1 MTRDIKSGRTQTQ
14 MRQRAGRAA
23 KLTLAH
29 RRRTIHLQ
37 SLAQPA
43 GQDLA
48 PEQREARQAAVPD
61 DVSC

>member
-1 MTRDIKSGRTQTQ
+1 
-14 MRQRAGRAA
+14 MRQSAGCAA
-23 KLTLAH
+23 KLTLAD

-37 SLAQPA
+37 SLTQPT

-48 PEQREARQAAVPD
+48 PEQPEARQAAVPD

>member
-1 MTRDIKSGRTQTQ
+1 
-14 MRQRAGRAA
+14 MRRRAECAA
-23 KLTLAH
+23 KLTLAD

-37 SLAQPA
+37 SLAQPT